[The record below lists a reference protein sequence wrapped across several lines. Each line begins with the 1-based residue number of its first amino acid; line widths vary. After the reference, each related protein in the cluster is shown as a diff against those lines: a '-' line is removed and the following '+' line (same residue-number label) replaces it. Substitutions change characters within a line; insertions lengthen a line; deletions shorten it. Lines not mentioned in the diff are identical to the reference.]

1 VTRAHDVAAVRRAEH
16 AADPELAAGS
26 DRLMTR
32 AAAGVAAVVAGELRR
47 GGAAAASAGV
57 YGARVVLL
65 VGPGS
70 NGGDALHA
78 GARLAAR
85 GAAVTALRSS
95 DRVHAG
101 GLAALLA
108 AGGRVVGPH
117 DAAPAR
123 RALQDADLVVD
134 GLLGVGGRPG
144 LDERSAALVAAVPA
158 GVFVVAVDLPSG
170 VDAESGELPDGP
182 CVHADLTV
190 ALGSAKPALLLPPA
204 AGATAGRVVV
214 VDIGLD
220 PGVLGEPAV
229 SELDAPAAAALW
241 PVPGPGDDKYS
252 RGVLGV
258 VAGGDTYTGAALLC
272 TGAAV
277 RAGAGMVRYS
287 GPPRPTELVRQHL
300 PEVVPGAGR
309 VQAWAVGSG
318 VDPDDDA
325 QAPAVAEALRA
336 AVDDGVPCL
345 LDAGALPALVARVR
359 EHGPLDPATTRVLL
373 TPHAGELARLL
384 TELGPGSAEELGSG
398 PVDRGTVTARPLAHA
413 RAAARATGATVLLKG
428 STTLVV
434 EPPGAPAAGPAG
446 RPRVR
451 AQTDGPGWLGTAGA
465 GDVLAGVA
473 GVLLAAG
480 LDPLDAGSLATAVH
494 GRAAVAASA
503 GGPLHAEAVSLALPG
518 VVAHLL
524 TTGEW
529 R

>member
-1 VTRAHDVAAVRRAEH
+1 MTRAHSVEAVRRAEA
-16 AADPELAAGS
+16 AADPDLAAGS

-47 GGAAAASAGV
+47 GPAGGA
-57 YGARVVLL
+57 YGARVALL
-65 VGPGS
+65 VGPGN

-85 GAAVTALRSS
+85 GAQVVALRSS
-95 DRVHAG
+95 ERVHAG

-108 AGGRVVGPH
+108 AGGRVVE
-117 DAAPAR
+117 DAGAA
-123 RALQDADLVVD
+123 RALAAADVVVD
-134 GLLGVGGRPG
+134 GLLGAGARPG
-144 LDERSAALVAAVPA
+144 LDERAAALVAAVPA
-158 GVFVVAVDLPSG
+158 SALVVAVDLPSG
-170 VDAESGELPDGP
+170 IDPESGELPDGP
-182 CVHADLTV
+182 CVHADVTV

-204 AGATAGRVVV
+204 GGTTAGRLVV

-220 PGVLGEPAV
+220 PRALGEPAV
-229 SELDAPAAAALW
+229 TELDAAGAAALW
-241 PVPGPGDDKYS
+241 PVPGRDDDKYS

-272 TGAAV
+272 VGAAV
-277 RAGAGMVRYS
+277 RGGAGMVRYV
-287 GPPRPTELVRQHL
+287 GPPRPTDLVRQRF

-309 VQAWAVGSG
+309 VQAWAAGSG
-318 VDPDDDA
+318 VDPDDAA
-325 QAPAVAEALRA
+325 QAGAVAEVLRA
-336 AVDDGVPCL
+336 AVEDGVPCL
-345 LDAGALPALVARVR
+345 LDAGALPALVRRVR
-359 EHGPLDPATTRVLL
+359 EHGPLDPSRSPVLL

-384 TELGPGSAEELGSG
+384 TDLGTGPGG
-398 PVDRGTVTARPLAHA
+398 PGGRVARTDVAARPLAHA
-413 RAAARATGATVLLKG
+413 RAAALATGATVLLKG
-428 STTLVV
+428 STTVVV
-434 EPPGAPAAGPAG
+434 EPAAASGARRPG
-446 RPRVR
+446 PRVR

-494 GRAAVAASA
+494 GRAAAAASA
-503 GGPLHAEAVSLALPG
+503 GGPLHAEAVAEALAR

-529 R
+529 P

>member
-1 VTRAHDVAAVRRAEH
+1 MTDAHDVAAVRRAEH

-47 GGAAAASAGV
+47 GGVGAAKGV

-85 GAAVTALRSS
+85 GASTTALRSS

-108 AGGRVVGPH
+108 AGGRVVAPD
-117 DAAPAR
+117 DADAAR
-123 RALQDADLVVD
+123 RALEGADVVVD
-134 GLLGVGGRPG
+134 GLLGVGARPG
-144 LDERSAALVAAVPA
+144 LDQRAAALVAAVPSGA
-158 GVFVVAVDLPSG
+158 LVVSVDLPSG
-170 VDAESGELPDGP
+170 VDPETGELPDGP

-190 ALGSAKPALLLPPA
+190 ALGCAKPALLLPPA

-229 SELDAPAAAALW
+229 SELDAAQAAALW

-277 RAGAGMVRYS
+277 RSGAGMVRYS

-309 VQAWAVGSG
+309 VQAWAAGSG

-325 QAPAVAEALRA
+325 QAPAVAEVLRA

-345 LDAGALPALVARVR
+345 LDAGALPVLVARVR
-359 EHGPLDPATTRVLL
+359 EHGPLDPARSPVLL

-384 TELGPGSAEELGSG
+384 TDLGTSPVERSAVE
-398 PVDRGTVTARPLAHA
+398 ARPLAHA
-413 RAAARATGATVLLKG
+413 RAAAEATGATVLLKG

-434 EPPGAPAAGPAG
+434 EPPGAPGASGRGG
-446 RPRVR
+446 RPGVR

-503 GGPLHAEAVSLALPG
+503 GGPLHAEAVSRAVPG

-529 R
+529 P